1 MSGEIDIYGVYIPS
15 LLAWMVIAFF
25 VTGGLRFVLARIGF
39 YKLVWHRSLFNLALY
54 VLVLGA
60 TVSLI
65 HWLKP

>member
-25 VTGGLRFVLARIGF
+25 VTGGLRFALARIGF

>member
-1 MSGEIDIYGVYIPS
+1 MSGEIDIYGVFVPS

-25 VTGGLRFVLARIGF
+25 ITGGLRFVLARIGF